1 MGHARALLAVADPVR
16 AGELARSA
24 VREGW
29 TVREVERRA
38 SDAGHG
44 LPDAARP
51 DEQGASARRTRWFAP
66 WRTRYRT
73 RCPPASTIRRA
84 RKGKGVIEITF
95 HGPEDFER
103 VFELVTG
110 REASEVVG

>member
-1 MGHARALLAVADPVR
+1 MR

-29 TVREVERRA
+29 SVREVERQAGEVAPGGGGKKKSSGRSTDPVVLA
-38 SDAGHG
+38 LEDA
-44 LPDAARP
+44 LQEAL
-51 DEQGASARRTRWFAP
+51 STRVSIK
-66 WRTRYRT
+66 RG
-73 RCPPASTIRRA
+73 

-95 HGPEDFER
+95 HGSEDFER
-103 VFELVTG
+103 VFELVAR